1 LPQIRN
7 RNEKRQNSLLVEI
20 RRGGGNEANDEREEK
35 GNSDPVHAIPKSA
48 EEGQEAD
55 A

>member
-7 RNEKRQNSLLVEI
+7 RNEKRENSLLEEAI
-20 RRGGGNEANDEREEK
+20 RGGRNEANNEREEK
-35 GNSDPVHAIPKSA
+35 GNSDPGPAIPESA

>member
-7 RNEKRQNSLLVEI
+7 RNENSLLEEAKI
-20 RRGGGNEANDEREEK
+20 GGGNEANDEREEK
-35 GNSDPVHAIPKSA
+35 GNGDPGEPVSKSQ
-48 EEGQEAD
+48 EEGKRED